1 MSSRKPNLRSSIYLG
16 GDGWW
21 HGRVTMGVKDD
32 GSPDRRHRKARTQTE
47 VTRKV
52 RELEQERDSGKTSKP
67 GRKPTV
73 EQWMTTYLNDIAARK
88 LAPTTLESYWSDTRN
103 WIIKHL
109 GKHRLDRLL
118 PEHLDALYSRM
129 LAEGKAESHALKV
142 HRILSRALEVAV
154 RQEKVGRNV
163 AKLVDAPGAGDEE
176 IEPLSQQEARR
187 ILAAAEHRRNGV
199 RWSVAVA
206 LGLRQGEALGLRWKY
221 VDLDAGSV
229 RVWWQLSRLT
239 WRHGCNDV
247 AKCTEA
253 RHKRACPKD
262 CPKAKRPSGRR
273 HACVPTDTKGLCA
286 KDCRKHAS
294 TCPERTGGGLVFRKP
309 KGKSKRT
316 IPLPPELIPL
326 LRAHRIRQKAER
338 LAAGAAWEDND
349 VLFAQPNGRL
359 IDPRDDWDDWKDL
372 LQVAEVRDA
381 RVHDGRHTAG
391 TLLIEQGVHVR
402 TVQEILGH
410 SDIRLT
416 QRYTH
421 VASPMAEDGMQ
432 RMGRALWGAN

>member
-1 MSSRKPNLRSSIYLG
+1 MSRKPNLRSSIYLG
-16 GDGWW
+16 TDGWW
-21 HGRVTMGVKDD
+21 HGRVTMGLKDD
-32 GSPDRRHRKARTQTE
+32 GSPDRRHRKARTEAE

-52 RELEQERDSGKTSKP
+52 RELEHERDGGKVSKP

-73 EQWMTTYLNDIAARK
+73 EQWMTTYLDDIAARK

-118 PEHLDALYSRM
+118 PEHLDKLYARM
-129 LAEGKAESHALKV
+129 QAEGKAESHALKV

-176 IEPLSQQEARR
+176 IEPLTQDEARR
-187 ILAAAEHRRNGV
+187 LLIAAEHLRNGA
-199 RWSVAVA
+199 RWSVGLA

-221 VDLDAGSV
+221 MDLDAGSV
-229 RVWWQLSRLT
+229 RVWWQISRLT
-239 WRHGCNDV
+239 WRHGCEDV
-247 AKCTEA
+247 YACTA
-253 RHKRACPKD
+253 GKHRRACPKD
-262 CPKAKRPSGRR
+262 CPKAARAAGRR
-273 HACVPTDTKGLCA
+273 HRCTSADAKGLCP
-286 KDCRKHAS
+286 KDCKKHAS
-294 TCPERTGGGLVFRKP
+294 TCPQRAGGGLVFRKP
-309 KGKSKRT
+309 KGKSKRS
-316 IPLPPELIPL
+316 IPLPPELIPM
-326 LRAHRIRQKAER
+326 LRAHRTRQKAER
-338 LAAGAAWEDND
+338 LAAGSAWEDRD
-349 VLFAQPNGRL
+349 LVFAQANGRP
-359 IDPRDDWDDWKDL
+359 IDPRDDWDDWKAL
-372 LQVAEVRDA
+372 LASAGVRDA
-381 RVHDGRHTAG
+381 RVHDGRHTAA

-421 VASPMAEDGMQ
+421 VASPMAQDGMQ
-432 RMGRALWGAN
+432 RMGRALWGAK